1 VLYVPNPAKAKKK
14 KGEKSMKKKIL
25 AVLLSAAMVASMT
38 ACGSS
43 SSSSAETPADDA
55 AETTEA
61 SDDAAESEE
70 AEAPAASGEGFK
82 VGLVTDTGGVEDQ
95 SFNQS
100 AWEGLQQAAAD
111 FGVEVNYLSSSTDS
125 DYAPNIETFVDEDYD
140 LIISVGY
147 LLADA
152 TKAAAEAN
160 PDVQFAIIDDS
171 SIELDNVT
179 CLTFRQEQASYL
191 VGYVA
196 GLMTEKNNIGLV
208 LGMASETMHLFGYG
222 YCAGAIDANP
232 DITIQQANANSF
244 SDPSMGSTLT
254 TNFVTNGA
262 DIVFAAAGATGT
274 GVISECQAQGI
285 KAIGVDSDQNYV
297 APDTVITSAMK
308 RVDNA
313 VYDSVEAL
321 ISGTLAGGVKVY
333 DLAAGGVDIAP
344 TTTLLPDDVIAAVE
358 DVKAKIIS
366 GEIVVPSSQ
375 EEFEAAYGDVYEL
388 D

>member
-1 VLYVPNPAKAKKK
+1 
-14 KGEKSMKKKIL
+14 MKKRVI
-25 AVLLSAAMVASMT
+25 AVLLSAAMVLSMA

-43 SSSSAETPADDA
+43 SSSDSSSSS
-55 AETTEA
+55 A
-61 SDDAAESEE
+61 SDDAQAVSTE
-70 AEAPAASGEGFK
+70 ADDSSAAVSNSGAGLK

-100 AWEGLQQAAAD
+100 AWEGLQKAAD
-111 FGVEVNYLSSSTDS
+111 ELDVEVNYLSSSTDA

-171 SIELDNVT
+171 SIDLDNVT
-179 CLTFRQEQASYL
+179 SLTFKAEQATYL

-196 GLMTEKNNIGLV
+196 GLMTETNTIGFV
-208 LGMASETMHLFGYG
+208 LGMSSETMHPFGYG

-232 DITIQQANANSF
+232 DITILQGNANSF
-244 SDPSMGSTLT
+244 SDPAMGSTLT

-274 GVISECQAQGI
+274 GAISECQAQGI
-285 KAIGVDSDQNYV
+285 YAIGVDSDQSPL
-297 APDTVITSAMK
+297 APETVITSAMK

-313 VYDSVEAL
+313 VYDTVESL
-321 ISGTLAGGVKVY
+321 VNGSLTGGVKVY
-333 DLAAGGVDIAP
+333 DISAGGVDIAP
-344 TTTLLPDDVIAAVE
+344 TTDLLPDDVISAIE
-358 DVKAKIIS
+358 DVKAKMIS
-366 GEIVVPSSQ
+366 GEIEVPATQ
-375 EEFEAAYGDVYEL
+375 EEFDAKYPDVYEL
-388 D
+388 DD

>member
-1 VLYVPNPAKAKKK
+1 
-14 KGEKSMKKKIL
+14 MKKRFL
-25 AVLLSAAMVASMT
+25 AVLLSAAMVAALT
-38 ACGSS
+38 ACGGSS
-43 SSSSAETPADDA
+43 TTEETTDA
-55 AETTEA
+55 AETTESA
-61 SDDAAESEE
+61 DAAEEGGEE
-70 AEAPAASGEGFK
+70 AEAPAAASGEGFK

-100 AWEGLQQAAAD
+100 AWEGLQKAAED

-125 DYAPNIETFVDEDYD
+125 DYAPNLETFVDEDYD

-160 PDVQFAIIDDS
+160 PDVHFAIIDDS

-179 CLTFRQEQASYL
+179 CLTFKQEQASYL

-196 GLMTEKNNIGLV
+196 GLMTEKDNIGFV

-232 DITIQQANANSF
+232 DITIQQGNANSF
-244 SDPSMGSTLT
+244 SDPAMGSTLT

-262 DIVFAAAGATGT
+262 DIVFHAAGATGT

-285 KAIGVDSDQNYV
+285 YAVGVDSDQSYL
-297 APDTVITSAMK
+297 APETVITSAMK

-313 VYDSVEAL
+313 VYDSVEQL
-321 ISGTLAGGVKVY
+321 IAGTLKGGIAEY
-333 DLAAGGVDIAP
+333 SLDNQGVDIAP
-344 TTTLLPDDVIAAVE
+344 TTDLLPDEVVSAVD

-366 GEIVVPSSQ
+366 GEITVPASK